1 MVGNLTLVQ
10 RPQSPVVELA
20 TVKKF
25 LHVDTAADDERI
37 ELLIAAA
44 TQRLDGRDG
53 ILGRALSPQ
62 TWRLDLPAFGASVR
76 IPLPPLI
83 AVTGV
88 QYRDGAGVLQTLATD
103 QYRVSGSWLIPATG
117 VTWPTP
123 IDLEPDAVQIT
134 FDAGYRGDESPE
146 NNAVLETIRQAI
158 IMMVISW
165 YDRPGLEDIPEVV
178 NSLVAPHKVNRL
190 GRAYA

>member
-1 MVGNLTLVQ
+1 MTLTLIQ
-10 RPQSPVVELA
+10 GPQEPVVPLA

-25 LHVDTAADDERI
+25 LHVDTSADDERI
-37 ELLIAAA
+37 ELLTAAA

-53 ILGRALSPQ
+53 ILGRALAPQ
-62 TWRLDLPAFGASVR
+62 TWRLDVPALGDCVR

-83 AVTGV
+83 GVTAVR
-88 QYRDGAGVLQTLATD
+88 YRDGANVLQTLDPAL
-103 QYRVSGSWLIPATG
+103 YRVSGSYLLPAAG
-117 VTWPTP
+117 VTWPSTYDA
-123 IDLEPDAVQIT
+123 IDAVSVT
-134 FDAGYRGDESPE
+134 FDAGYRGDQSPE